1 MEDRGS
7 RIQDRGSNDWNNL
20 APSRQDAK
28 TLGALASLR
37 EAFDPTRS
45 RPIGLLAGAGRFPIF
60 FAEKAR
66 QAGIPI
72 VCVGVR
78 HAASPELIG
87 LVHRFHW
94 TGIGQLGRVIRCF
107 KRDGVTRAV
116 MAGKIFKSVIHTPW
130 RAWRLLPDWRMI
142 RFWYRRSRKDNRDD
156 SLLLGLI
163 EEFARDGIH
172 FESALDLCPE
182 LLVKPAVLTRRKP
195 TNGELQDIE
204 FGWQLAKEMGR
215 LDVGQSVAVKERS
228 ILAVEAIEGTDRAI
242 LRAGELCR
250 SGNFTVVKV
259 AKPQQDMRFD
269 VPTIGCSTIETM
281 RQAGGRV
288 LAIEAGKTILLDE
301 SQTLALADKY
311 GLTIVAR

>member
-1 MEDRGS
+1 MESRGS
-7 RIQDRGSNDWNNL
+7 RIEGRGSK
-20 APSRQDAK
+20 SE
-28 TLGALASLR
+28 G
-37 EAFDPTRS
+37 FFVDPRS
-45 RPIGLLAGAGRFPIF
+45 SILNPRPAPIGLLAGAGRFPIF

-66 QAGIPI
+66 QAGIPV

-94 TGIGQLGRVIRCF
+94 TGVAQLGRVIRCF
-107 KRDGVTRAV
+107 KRDGVQRAV
-116 MAGKIFKSVIHTPW
+116 MAGKIFKSVIHTRW
-130 RAWRLLPDWRMI
+130 RVWRLRPDWRMV
-142 RFWYRRSRKDNRDD
+142 RFWLFRARKDNRDD
-156 SLLLGLI
+156 NLLLGLI
-163 EEFARDGIH
+163 DEFARDGIH

-182 LLVKPAVLTRRKP
+182 LLVKPGILTRRTP
-195 TNGELQDIE
+195 TAGELRDIE
-204 FGWQLAKEMGR
+204 FGWELAKEMGR
-215 LDVGQSVAVKERS
+215 LDIGQSVAVKERS
-228 ILAVEAIEGTDRAI
+228 VLAVEAIEGTDRAI

-259 AKPQQDMRFD
+259 AKPLQDMRFD

-301 SQTLALADKY
+301 MQTLALADKY